1 MCTLAP
7 PCVANHKCGTANNPQ
22 HVTKQHVELTP
33 SAGMSVPTRT
43 NTTSDRRAFLNVCHP
58 LPYPHHPHHCDCP
71 LWQTYSSSQRW
82 WPKPPKKTRR
92 KVSRPAASVCKCRPL
107 PSASHCDVSAAHCL
121 SKWTKRCLCVCV
133 LDEPNRDLDFGGHA
147 ASDLVHGQLVARAH
161 RVHLD

>member
-1 MCTLAP
+1 MRHSQQPATRHKAP
-7 PCVANHKCGTANNPQ
+7 RRAHS
-22 HVTKQHVELTP
+22 ER
-33 SAGMSVPTRT
+33 SMSVPTRT

-58 LPYPHHPHHCDCP
+58 LPYPHHPHHPHRCDCP

-121 SKWTKRCLCVCV
+121 SKWTKCCLCVCS
-133 LDEPNRDLDFGGHA
+133 LDELESGSRFRRPCCLR
-147 ASDLVHGQLVARAH
+147 SCARSA
-161 RVHLD
+161 RCPRPPCAP